1 LFFSQIEKMVQIN
14 EVIGNPTAL
23 LVERVFWLGLGG
35 FLGLALITS
44 FLRGIKERKN
54 KTATISPEQLENLA
68 IKAIQKNS
76 DSNR

>member
-1 LFFSQIEKMVQIN
+1 MVQIN